1 MFSIL
6 NNIFDKFIF
15 RYEQEE
21 NERFDE
27 KLENH
32 KKKLNEKLE
41 KHKKKMDEKV
51 EKYKKIMEEEVEN
64 NKKRL
69 DEDLENYKKQSKERI
84 EFFNEQIRK
93 SNERIEKYKRE
104 KQEKLLYNNAVR
116 IQCFIRISLSKKN
129 SDILRSI
136 PDNLFD
142 PEFSLIRKK
151 MLNIDDSCFN

>member
-6 NNIFDKFIF
+6 KNNFEKIIF
-15 RYEQEE
+15 RYEQEKSE
-21 NERFDE
+21 Q
-27 KLENH
+27 LENH
-32 KKKLNEKLE
+32 KKKI
-41 KHKKKMDEKV
+41 DEKV

-69 DEDLENYKKQSKERI
+69 YEDLENYKKQSKERI